1 MATPP
6 RSSPP
11 PPPSP
16 SPQPPP
22 DPPPT
27 TTPAPPPNQPLV
39 LRFLTTHLAH
49 NAIEP
54 RTHAKLA
61 RMIQIISAIGRE
73 LHTLLSSEVALVSAV
88 RRVEWYA
95 WCLLDGCGAFR
106 RVMEGRVG
114 GVREA
119 VEGLLEFD
127 DGGGVGYGEVE
138 GRVRELRGV
147 LCNLHVPTGNDA
159 RLFRHLLEYYDDKVY
174 SQFQELHR
182 LEPRH
187 PIRSISEQ
195 LTAIAYCLT
204 DICTLCKAA
213 DSIVE
218 ELEFEH
224 ATLLNR
230 AHQLAA
236 APSVQPTTREK
247 KVAPATRPKLRIDVA
262 AAQGHLR
269 TSPIPDEPPRL
280 PPLPFQQ
287 LSADELPN
295 HSKSAPIQGG
305 DGRVAAMT
313 KSFSA
318 VEEQVHHRK
327 HFRSATVDSTGYV
340 TGSTGA
346 IDLGIA
352 GAQGA
357 SAPETPERRIRAKA
371 SESAIP
377 RVFETSF
384 AGLLERARQL
394 ELLTPEVLPS
404 TPVPTSPVLADGD
417 PVKVRDFGDTSE
429 TPSLCPSPVTLLFR
443 REALLSRDVQWES
456 RVLGGEIVRS
466 RRPSEKLHLQSS
478 RVGDDSHGR
487 SFDGWLSIRAAPPE
501 ERSAPGTPSSAVK
514 RGLLRQRENT
524 L

>member
-1 MATPP
+1 MATTSPAPP
-6 RSSPP
+6 PAPPSPP
-11 PPPSP
+11 PPPPPPLTTSA
-16 SPQPPP
+16 PPP
-22 DPPPT
+22 D
-27 TTPAPPPNQPLV
+27 QLV
-39 LRFLTTHLAH
+39 LRFLATHLAS

-54 RTHAKLA
+54 RTHAKLH

-73 LHTLLSSEVALVSAV
+73 LHTLLSSEVALVGAV

-114 GVREA
+114 GVRKA

-127 DGGGVGYGEVE
+127 DGGGVGDEEVE
-138 GRVRELRGV
+138 ERVRELRGV
-147 LCNLHVPTGNDA
+147 LSTLHVPTGNDA

-174 SQFQELHR
+174 SQFEELHR
-182 LEPRH
+182 QEPQNLV
-187 PIRSISEQ
+187 RSISEH

-204 DICTLCKAA
+204 DICTLCNAV

-218 ELEFEH
+218 ELEFEY
-224 ATLLNR
+224 ATLLDR

-236 APSVQPTTREK
+236 MPSVKPRTKGK
-247 KVAPATRPKLRIDVA
+247 KEASATRPALRIDVA

-287 LSADELPN
+287 LSADEMLHP
-295 HSKSAPIQGG
+295 SKSAPIPGG
-305 DGRVAAMT
+305 DGHVAAMT
-313 KSFSA
+313 KSFSV
-318 VEEQVHHRK
+318 VEDQIHPRK

-340 TGSTGA
+340 TGTTGA
-346 IDLGIA
+346 IGLGIA

-357 SAPETPERRIRAKA
+357 QAPETPGRRIRAKA

-384 AGLLERARQL
+384 ASLLERARQL
-394 ELLTPEVLPS
+394 ELMTPEAQPS
-404 TPVPTSPVLADGD
+404 TPVHVSSVLADED

-443 REALLSRDVQWES
+443 REALVSRDVQWES

-466 RRPSEKLHLQSS
+466 RRPSEKLHLQGS
-478 RVGDDSHGR
+478 RIGDDGHGR
-487 SFDGWLSIRAAPPE
+487 SFDGWLSSRAAPPV
-501 ERSAPGTPSSAVK
+501 ERSAPGTPSTAVK

>member
-1 MATPP
+1 MATT
-6 RSSPP
+6 
-11 PPPSP
+11 PPSP
-16 SPQPPP
+16 PRPPSPPS
-22 DPPPT
+22 PPPT
-27 TTPAPPPNQPLV
+27 TAAPPPNQPLV
-39 LRFLTTHLAH
+39 LRFLAAHLAS

-54 RTHAKLA
+54 RTHAKLH

-73 LHTLLSSEVALVSAV
+73 LHTLLSSEVALVGAV

-95 WCLLDGCGAFR
+95 WCLLDGCRAFR
-106 RVMEGRVG
+106 RVMEGRVES
-114 GVREA
+114 VREA

-127 DGGGVGYGEVE
+127 DGGGVGDGEME

-147 LCNLHVPTGNDA
+147 LSTLHVPTGNDV
-159 RLFRHLLEYYDDKVY
+159 RLFRHLLEYYNDKVY
-174 SQFQELHR
+174 SQFGELHR
-182 LEPRH
+182 QEPEKL
-187 PIRSISEQ
+187 IRSISEQ

-204 DICTLCKAA
+204 DICTLSNAA

-218 ELEFEH
+218 ELEIEY
-224 ATLLNR
+224 ATLLDR

-236 APSVQPTTREK
+236 MPSVKPTTKGK
-247 KVAPATRPKLRIDVA
+247 KVPPATRPALRIDVA

-287 LSADELPN
+287 LSADEMLHP
-295 HSKSAPIQGG
+295 SKSAPIPGG
-305 DGRVAAMT
+305 DDHVAAMT

-318 VEEQVHHRK
+318 VEAQVHHRK
-327 HFRSATVDSTGYV
+327 HFRSATADSTGYV
-340 TGSTGA
+340 TGNAGV
-346 IDLGIA
+346 IGLGIVS
-352 GAQGA
+352 AQEA

-394 ELLTPEVLPS
+394 ELTTSEAQPS
-404 TPVPTSPVLADGD
+404 TPVPTSPFLADED
-417 PVKVRDFGDTSE
+417 PVKVRDFGDASE

-443 REALLSRDVQWES
+443 REALVSRDVQWES

-466 RRPSEKLHLQSS
+466 RRPSEKLHLQGS
-478 RVGDDSHGR
+478 RISDDGHGR
-487 SFDGWLSIRAAPPE
+487 SFDGWLSSRAAPPE

>member
-1 MATPP
+1 MATT
-6 RSSPP
+6 
-11 PPPSP
+11 PPSP
-16 SPQPPP
+16 PRPPSPPS
-22 DPPPT
+22 PPPT
-27 TTPAPPPNQPLV
+27 TAAPAPNQPLV
-39 LRFLTTHLAH
+39 LRFLAAHLEQ

-54 RTHAKLA
+54 RTHAKLH

-73 LHTLLSSEVALVSAV
+73 LHTLLSSEVALVGAV

-106 RVMEGRVG
+106 RVMEGRVES
-114 GVREA
+114 VREA

-127 DGGGVGYGEVE
+127 DGGGVGDEEVE

-174 SQFQELHR
+174 SQFEELHR
-182 LEPRH
+182 HEPQNL
-187 PIRSISEQ
+187 IRSISEH
-195 LTAIAYCLT
+195 LMAIAYCLT
-204 DICTLCKAA
+204 DICTLCNAA
-213 DSIVE
+213 DSVVE
-218 ELEFEH
+218 ELELEY
-224 ATLLNR
+224 ATLLDR

-236 APSVQPTTREK
+236 TASAKPKTKER
-247 KVAPATRPKLRIDVA
+247 KVAPATRPALRIDVK
-262 AAQGHLR
+262 AAQGHLK

-280 PPLPFQQ
+280 PPLPFQK
-287 LSADELPN
+287 LSADEMLHP
-295 HSKSAPIQGG
+295 SKSAPIPGG
-305 DGRVAAMT
+305 DDHVAAMT
-313 KSFSA
+313 KPFSA
-318 VEEQVHHRK
+318 VEDPVHHRK

-340 TGSTGA
+340 TGTTGA
-346 IDLGIA
+346 IGLGIVSTQ
-352 GAQGA
+352 GAQP
-357 SAPETPERRIRAKA
+357 PETPGRRIRAKA

-384 AGLLERARQL
+384 ASLLERARQL
-394 ELLTPEVLPS
+394 ELPTPEALPS
-404 TPVPTSPVLADGD
+404 TPVHVSPILAHED
-417 PVKVRDFGDTSE
+417 PVKVRDFGDASE

-443 REALLSRDVQWES
+443 REALVSRDVQWES

-466 RRPSEKLHLQSS
+466 RRPSEKLHLQGS
-478 RVGDDSHGR
+478 RIGEDSHGR
-487 SFDGWLSIRAAPPE
+487 SFDGWMSSRAAPPE